1 MEPVCVGNQA
11 FANTDNQ
18 SLLPSPTCA
27 ALRSHPS
34 QREQSDCMELCSAS
48 GAEAFISQS
57 GEQLSFR
64 EEGLIFHTS
73 VRTELWIA
81 IIDALFRLF
90 LFRAFSTLVI
100 SFSFCM
106 AKLFVLHFK

>member
-1 MEPVCVGNQA
+1 VCVGKRV
-11 FANTDNQ
+11 FADTDDE

-27 ALRSHPS
+27 APHSRPGR
-34 QREQSDCMELCSAS
+34 REQPRCMELWCAS

-57 GEQLSFR
+57 EQLSFR

-90 LFRAFSTLVI
+90 LWRAFSTLVI

-106 AKLFVLHFK
+106 AKLFVLHFR